1 MSRHISTDYGRHG
14 RARVCCVGMLRSE
27 CVSIGSPGWLATA
40 GRPVRTKPSRT
51 GRPGDRCA
59 MYDVRPPQ
67 SLDVSRFSCECVCVC
82 VSAGVCAFRFCWFY
96 RTPGACAT
104 PATHTIFVRL
114 YKVRDGALWGG
125 GGQAPP
131 TLTTHTPTYRHRREA
146 DERNARA
153 EEMVS
158 DGGRRGESEL

>member
-1 MSRHISTDYGRHG
+1 MKIIYTTHLSRHISTDYGRHG

-40 GRPVRTKPSRT
+40 GRLARTKPSRT

-82 VSAGVCAFRFCWFY
+82 LPECVHFGSVGFIAHQARAQH
-96 RTPGACAT
+96 RR
-104 PATHTIFVRL
+104 HTQYLSDFIKSETVRC
-114 YKVRDGALWGG
+114 GG
-125 GGQAPP
+125 GGGTAG
-131 TLTTHTPTYRHRREA
+131 TDNTHTDTQTPTQTR
-146 DERNARA
+146 
-153 EEMVS
+153 S
-158 DGGRRGESEL
+158 G